1 MPAVH
6 SKKRW
11 SNKFTYEE
19 AVGRAAVAL
28 IGHPFDYAKI
38 LIQLGYEPLPPYPTK
53 NIFGT
58 PRLALPNLFTYL
70 GYIRKIDGPFG
81 YFRGV
86 KYKIACSLL
95 YNFVYINISD
105 VARTLSSNQ
114 EETESADAESSSA
127 QSEGSESTQRKQP
140 KQLPPF
146 SQENLRKTLEA
157 LMRETFCKFLSLAVS
172 YPLHLMVIRSCA
184 QFIGR
189 ETVYD
194 TFTGG
199 FKDIYENSG
208 WSGFYAGFM
217 PRFLYDVLVLWSTH
231 GILLLVKGCVIDKL
245 VSGETSSSKSLL
257 ETYVNGS
264 ISFILASAMYP
275 FHVVSTVMACNGR
288 SAASLE
294 ASALEGRE
302 FGDWIDCWKYLSSTN
317 QLKRGPGLF
326 WRYQPLPRKVN
337 YSRGLGAGGEFILL
351 NRITAQKSI
360 AEWIGGQ
367 STVGGSL
374 VGELASALPAS
385 ISL

>member
-6 SKKRW
+6 PKPIDKRW
-11 SNKFTYEE
+11 SNKFTYDE

-28 IGHPFDYAKI
+28 VGHPFDYAKI
-38 LIQLGYEPLPPYPTK
+38 LIQLGYEPLPPYYTK
-53 NIFGT
+53 NIFGK

-105 VARTLSSNQ
+105 VARTLSSQ
-114 EETESADAESSSA
+114 PEEV
-127 QSEGSESTQRKQP
+127 ESTDATEKQS
-140 KQLPPF
+140 KQLATF

-172 YPLHLMVIRSCA
+172 YPLHVMVIRSCA
-184 QFIGR
+184 QFVGR
-189 ETVYD
+189 ETIYD

-199 FKDIYENSG
+199 FKDIYQNSG

-231 GILLLVKGCVIDKL
+231 GILLGVKGLIIDKL
-245 VSGETSSSKSLL
+245 MSNDNNSSKSVF
-257 ETYVNGS
+257 ETYVAGS
-264 ISFILASAMYP
+264 ISFILSSNLYP

-302 FGDWIDCWKYLSSTN
+302 FADWLECWKWLSSTN

-326 WRYQPLPRKVN
+326 WRYQPLAKKVHH
-337 YSRGLGAGGEFILL
+337 L
-351 NRITAQKSI
+351 N
-360 AEWIGGQ
+360 
-367 STVGGSL
+367 
-374 VGELASALPAS
+374 
-385 ISL
+385 